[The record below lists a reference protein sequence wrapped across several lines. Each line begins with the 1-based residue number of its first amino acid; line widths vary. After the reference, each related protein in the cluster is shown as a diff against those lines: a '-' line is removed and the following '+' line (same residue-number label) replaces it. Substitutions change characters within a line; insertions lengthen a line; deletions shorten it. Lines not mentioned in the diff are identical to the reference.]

1 MPTLKSAKKR
11 MRNAAKAHG
20 MNMGVRT
27 EIKTA
32 RKRLMLAVAE
42 KNKAESEKL
51 YRVYCSILDKSAKK
65 GIIKKNN
72 AIRRKSRAAN
82 KVRAL

>member
-11 MRNAAKAHG
+11 MRNSEKAHEA
-20 MNMGVRT
+20 NMGVRT

-32 RKRLMLAVAE
+32 RKRLMVALAE

-51 YRVYCSILDKSAKK
+51 FRAYCSVLDKSAKK

-82 KVRAL
+82 KIRAL